1 MSNLFEGNLLEPLTF
16 DQGEIGLFIMRHV
29 CGLCGS
35 MLAATFAPGNRYY
48 AWCPEHGKMT
58 DSSIITKHTQAE
70 VAESRYIGRRE
81 LRQPSGKSPE
91 EIIKELGF

>member
-1 MSNLFEGNLLEPLTF
+1 MNLLEGNLLDPLTF

-48 AWCPEHGKMT
+48 AHCTIHGNLIE
-58 DSSIITKHTQAE
+58 SQIVSKHQQEQA
-70 VAESRYIGRRE
+70 VESRYIGRRE
-81 LRQPSGKSPE
+81 LRQPSGKTPE